1 MTDCSTYRLD
11 VAGLGESL
19 AVESFFGSEAISRPF
34 VFELQVRCEHTEVPA
49 ASLMYR
55 AAFLALNAEG
65 AGFHGQIHAVQRSGC
80 RPGPI
85 RYRLTLGPR
94 LACLAQR
101 YTPRVF
107 QHMSAVQIITQVLG
121 EHGIG
126 TDSHCFH
133 LQAPCAERAFCA
145 QYLENDLQL
154 LQRLC
159 AEEGIHYHFIH
170 SAQGHQLLFG
180 SGLFGARRRPAAQWC
195 DQPQGIGVSAFALE
209 HVTGRTASRKGR
221 SGEGRS
227 TLMTLGCGQLL
238 PLTGHPRAEC
248 NQLWRV
254 IEVEH
259 HGAPRYSNRFVA
271 RAWDAP
277 VQVSPVPPVSF
288 PALLRAW
295 VVGPEGQV
303 AERDER
309 GRVRVQFDWVMQGE
323 GARFA
328 DCWLPVQATVQV
340 PLCGGMQVL
349 VSPSSEPGHEP
360 QVIACLQAETCE
372 AVAEVTEAHFPASWL
387 VAEEGRLWLQDG
399 PQLQLAAGAKL
410 TLQVGSS
417 RLHLDDDGLTLSG
430 PRLSFMASGREPAV
444 VTAQAPGNDP
454 QGQAT
459 QQHEQQE
466 GQP

>member
-1 MTDCSTYRLD
+1 MTEPSTYRLD
-11 VAGLGESL
+11 VAGLRESL
-19 AVESFFGSEAISRPF
+19 AVDSFFGTEAISRPF
-34 VFELQVRCEHTEVPA
+34 VFELQVDFERPEITA
-49 ASLMYR
+49 ANLMYR
-55 AAFLALNAEG
+55 SAFLAMDAEG
-65 AGFHGQIHAVQRSGC
+65 AGFHGQIQGVERSGC
-80 RPGPI
+80 RPGRV

-126 TDSHCFH
+126 IDSHRFH

-180 SGLFGARRRPAAQWC
+180 SGLFGARRTPAAHWC
-195 DQPQGIGVSAFALE
+195 EPSQGRGVSVFSLARAA
-209 HVTGRTASRKGR
+209 GRASIPRGR
-221 SGEGRS
+221 GGEGRS
-227 TLMTLGCGQLL
+227 TLMSLGCGQLL
-238 PLTGHPRAEC
+238 PLTGHPHADC

-254 IEVEH
+254 IQVEH
-259 HGAPRYSNRFVA
+259 YGERRYSNRFVV
-271 RAWDAP
+271 RSWDTP
-277 VQVSPVPPVSF
+277 VHVPPVPAVSL

-309 GRVRVQFDWVMQGE
+309 GRVRVQFEWVMQGE

-328 DCWLPVQATVQV
+328 DCWLPVQAAVAV
-340 PLCGGMQVL
+340 PLCGGMEVL
-349 VSPSSEPGHEP
+349 VSPSSEPGREP
-360 QVIACLQAETCE
+360 QVIACLQGHAPE
-372 AVAEVTEAHFPASWL
+372 AAHELVEAHFPATWL
-387 VAEEGRLWLQDG
+387 AAEEGRLWLQNG
-399 PQLQLAAGAKL
+399 PQLQLAAGAAL
-410 TLQVGSS
+410 TLQVGAS

-430 PRLSFMASGREPAV
+430 PRLTFASSGHEPAI
-444 VTAQAPGNDP
+444 VTAQAPGNDAE
-454 QGQAT
+454 GQAA